1 MNIGAPP
8 EEAQLAVREPP
19 PEYAR
24 IYEGYSS
31 PSEFPYKY
39 EYDPAL
45 SKKLLAKAGFPNGID
60 IDLMANTN
68 HLKTREAGRVR
79 AGMLRKANIRVNL
92 VQLSP
97 RSFRNGFRKHRRK
110 PAKGFK
116 PFLFFNSFG
125 GGGGDSDL
133 QCGSIFGCRGSW
145 SGWCDKKI
153 EKMIDQASSSQDYK
167 IRHKIFADIA
177 KKGSDVLAVVPLYR
191 LHATFGLSNR
201 VDWSPRVDERIM
213 AWEIGLSGSN

>member
-8 EEAQLAVREPP
+8 EEAQLAVREPS

-24 IYEGYSS
+24 IYEGYSI

-68 HLKTREAGRVR
+68 HLKTREAGRVL

-116 PFLFFNSFG
+116 PFLFFNYLRRRRLRSPARLHLRLPGFVERLVRQKDRKDDRSG
-125 GGGGDSDL
+125 VL
-133 QCGSIFGCRGSW
+133 QPGLQNPPQNIRG
-145 SGWCDKKI
+145 
-153 EKMIDQASSSQDYK
+153 
-167 IRHKIFADIA
+167 
-177 KKGSDVLAVVPLYR
+177 YR
-191 LHATFGLSNR
+191 LEG
-201 VDWSPRVDERIM
+201 
-213 AWEIGLSGSN
+213 IGRSGGRPALPPSRHLRAEQPGGREFARR